1 MTRTDQTAL
10 GQRGAAADAVPSP
23 APPTRALEPYALG
36 DLVRYFVRLGTFGFG
51 GPIALAGYMQR
62 DLVEERRWVTEKQY
76 KDGLALAQLAPGPL
90 AAQLAIY
97 FGWLRGGVLGASAIG
112 LAFVLPSFVMVVAL
126 SVLYLEYGGLPWMR
140 SAFYGVGAAVIAI
153 IARSAVKLA
162 RMTLTRDALLWAV
175 FGVSAVVTG
184 WTESEIV
191 WVFLLS
197 GLVVLVV
204 RAPPR
209 LSGRALLAGVAG
221 VPPWMLSGLHGPAA
235 AGTLWTILW
244 YFAEAGAVIFGSGLA
259 IVPFLHAGVVERF
272 GWLTERQFL
281 DAIAVAMITPGPVV
295 ITVAFIGYLVAG
307 PLGGSLAAIGVFLPV
322 YLFTV
327 LGAPYYHRFAD
338 NRQIRAFVDGVTA
351 AAAGAIAGAAYVL
364 GRRAIIDL
372 PTAGIA
378 LVALLLLGQKRIP
391 EPLLIVLAGVAG
403 LLLAGGLGAN

>member
-1 MTRTDQTAL
+1 MTGHAL
-10 GQRGAAADAVPSP
+10 RG
-23 APPTRALEPYALG
+23 
-36 DLVRYFVRLGTFGFG
+36 LVLYFVRLGTFGFG

-62 DLVEERRWVTEKQY
+62 DLVEQWGWVTPKQY

-97 FGWLRGGVLGASAIG
+97 FGWLRAGVLGATAVG
-112 LAFVLPSFVMVVAL
+112 LAFILPSFVMVLGL
-126 SVLYLEYGGLPWMR
+126 SVLYVEYGGLPWMR

-162 RMTLTRDALLWAV
+162 GMTLSRDFLLWAV
-175 FGVSAVVTG
+175 FGVNAVVTG
-184 WTESEIV
+184 WTETEIV

-197 GLVVLVV
+197 GVVVMLI

-209 LSGRALLAGVAG
+209 SSGRGLLFGIAGLPDWLV
-221 VPPWMLSGLHGPAA
+221 SGLHGPAA
-235 AGTLWTILW
+235 AGTLWMIVW

-259 IVPFLHAGVVERF
+259 IVPFLHGGVVERF

-307 PLGGSLAAIGVFLPV
+307 PLGGSLAGIAVFLPV

-351 AAAGAIAGAAYVL
+351 AAAGAIAGAGYVL
-364 GRRAIIDL
+364 GRRAITDL
-372 PTAGIA
+372 PTVAIA
-378 LVALLLLGQKRIP
+378 LGTLVLLGQKRIP
-391 EPLLIVLAGVAG
+391 EPLLILLAGVAG
-403 LLLAGGLGAN
+403 LLLGSSVAES

>member
-1 MTRTDQTAL
+1 
-10 GQRGAAADAVPSP
+10 
-23 APPTRALEPYALG
+23 
-36 DLVRYFVRLGTFGFG
+36 
-51 GPIALAGYMQR
+51 MQR
-62 DLVEERRWVTEKQY
+62 DLVEQWGWVTPKQY

-97 FGWLRGGVLGASAIG
+97 FGWLRAGVLGATAAG
-112 LAFVLPSFVMVVAL
+112 LAFILPSFVMVLGL
-126 SVLYLEYGGLPWMR
+126 SVLYVEYGGLPWMR

-162 RMTLTRDALLWAV
+162 GMTLSRDFLLWAV
-175 FGVSAVVTG
+175 FGVNAVVTG
-184 WTESEIV
+184 WTETEIV

-197 GLVVLVV
+197 GVVVMLI

-209 LSGRALLAGVAG
+209 SSGQGLLFGIAGLPDWLV
-221 VPPWMLSGLHGPAA
+221 SGLHGPAA
-235 AGTLWTILW
+235 AGTLWMIVW

-259 IVPFLHAGVVERF
+259 IVPFLHGGVVERF

-307 PLGGSLAAIGVFLPV
+307 PLGGSLAGIAVFLPV

-351 AAAGAIAGAAYVL
+351 AAAGAIAGAGYVL
-364 GRRAIIDL
+364 GRRAITDL
-372 PTAGIA
+372 PTVAIA
-378 LVALLLLGQKRIP
+378 LGTLVLLGQKRIP
-391 EPLLIVLAGVAG
+391 EPLLILLAGVAG
-403 LLLAGGLGAN
+403 LLLGSSVAES

>member
-1 MTRTDQTAL
+1 MKDIL
-10 GQRGAAADAVPSP
+10 
-23 APPTRALEPYALG
+23 L
-36 DLVRYFVRLGTFGFG
+36 LVRDLLLYFLRLGTFGFG

-62 DLVEERRWVTEKQY
+62 DLVEERRWFTEKQY

-97 FGWLRGGVLGASAIG
+97 FGWLRAGVLGATAVG
-112 LAFVLPSFVMVVAL
+112 VAFVLPSFVMVLAL
-126 SVLYLEYGGLPWMR
+126 SAWYLEYGGLLWMR
-140 SAFYGVGAAVIAI
+140 YAFYGVAAAVIGI

-162 RMTLTRDALLWAV
+162 RMTLERDVLLWTVFAV
-175 FGVSAVVTG
+175 NAVVTG
-184 WTESEIV
+184 WTEAEIV

-197 GLVVLVV
+197 GLVVLLV

-209 LSGRALLAGVAG
+209 TNGRAPVIWVAG
-221 VPPWMLSGLHGPAA
+221 LPPWLVSGLHGPAA
-235 AGTLWTILW
+235 AGTLWTITW

-259 IVPFLHAGVVERF
+259 IVPFLHGGVVERF

-307 PLGGSLAAIGVFLPV
+307 PLGGALAAVGVFLPV

-338 NRQIRAFVDGVTA
+338 NRQIRAFVDGITA
-351 AAAGAIAGAAYVL
+351 AAAGAIAGAGYVL
-364 GRRAIIDL
+364 GRRAIIDI
-372 PTAGIA
+372 PTAAIA
-378 LVALLLLGQKRIP
+378 IAAFLLLRQKRIP
-391 EPLLIVLAGVAG
+391 EPLVIVLAGIAG
-403 LLLAGGLGAN
+403 LLLGGSRGS